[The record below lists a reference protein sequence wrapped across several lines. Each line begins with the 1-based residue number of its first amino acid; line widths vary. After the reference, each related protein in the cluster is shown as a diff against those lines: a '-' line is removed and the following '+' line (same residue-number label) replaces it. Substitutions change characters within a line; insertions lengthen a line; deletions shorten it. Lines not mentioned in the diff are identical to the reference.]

1 VLADTTLLATLKEP
15 LGAIKEGEELKSML
29 CQYTK
34 NVLQRT
40 MPFNATRTILAFSG
54 CMCSWHDEQ
63 CTLAEFCAYI
73 ARDVISHIELAA
85 EAKIKRSLST
95 NLEDAVDEDADS
107 DVEALEKRTV
117 DLVDIGGA
125 LDDDVD
131 DFGEDV
137 GADEVSLFPL
147 QDHRLAIRI
156 ALQQDALQDSRSK
169 TRLSKADKD

>member
-1 VLADTTLLATLKEP
+1 
-15 LGAIKEGEELKSML
+15 M
-29 CQYTK
+29 
-34 NVLQRT
+34 
-40 MPFNATRTILAFSG
+40 LAFSG
-54 CMCSWHDEQ
+54 CMCSWHGEQ

-107 DVEALEKRTV
+107 DVEVREKRTA
-117 DLVDIGGA
+117 DLVDIVGG
-125 LDDDVD
+125 LDDDID

-169 TRLSKADKD
+169 TRLSKADKDLKNLDEAYGPMLQQSLVIPGGYSGNKNSGHKFQRPVCR